1 MVIYRRR
8 SKETNMATI
17 RKRELPSGKIVW
29 QADYRDGG
37 GKRRHKQFAKKG
49 EADSFLLTA
58 RGQVRAGTHV
68 ADSASIT
75 VEKAAKLWLAQA
87 EKNGRERATIARYK
101 STYDIY
107 IQPRFGATKLAALNA
122 PAIQTFIDE
131 LTGTMSASSLAKVHG
146 AITSIY
152 KHAVSRGH
160 AAINPARDIQMPST
174 TRDKKRPEMPTKEE
188 LRAILKH
195 APAKWVP
202 FIRTAMLT
210 GMRASEL
217 RGLQWRD
224 VDLDAGVIHVQRRVD
239 RYNKF
244 GPPKSEAGTRD
255 IPISG
260 PMVKLLKEWRKECPK
275 GEHGLVFPNG
285 EGNIEGHANLL
296 HRVFWPVQLAAG
308 VTIET
313 DEKGEDG
320 KPVLD
325 AKYSLHALRHAAAAL
340 FIEQGF
346 PPKKVQTLMGHAS
359 LQMTYDVYGYL
370 FKSEDDDRSKIAE
383 METAL
388 FG

>member
-1 MVIYRRR
+1 
-8 SKETNMATI
+8 MATI
-17 RKRELPSGKIVW
+17 RKRELPSGRIVW

-37 GKRRHKQFAKKG
+37 GKRRDKQFPTKKA
-49 EADSFLLTA
+49 ADDFLLTA
-58 RGQVRAGTHV
+58 RGQVRSGTHV
-68 ADSASIT
+68 AESQSKTIDQ
-75 VEKAAKLWLAQA
+75 AAKLWLTQA
-87 EKNGRERATIARYK
+87 EKAGRERATVARYK
-101 STYDIY
+101 STYELY
-107 IQPRFGATKLAALNA
+107 VKPRFGATKLSAITT
-122 PAIQTFIDE
+122 PMIQTFIDD

-146 AITSIY
+146 ALVSIF

-160 AAINPARDIQMPST
+160 AATNPARDIQMPSA
-174 TRDKKRPEMPTKEE
+174 TRDKARPEMPTKEE
-188 LRAILKH
+188 LRAILK
-195 APAKWVP
+195 ATPARWIP

-224 VDLDAGVIHVQRRVD
+224 VDLAAGIIHVRRRVD
-239 RYNKF
+239 RYNEF

-255 IPISG
+255 IPISDS
-260 PMVKLLKEWRKECPK
+260 MVVTLKTWKAECPK

-296 HRVFWPVQLAAG
+296 HRVFWPVQITAG

-313 DEKGEDG
+313 DKKNEDG
-320 KPVLD
+320 KPIVD

-370 FKSEDDDRSKIAE
+370 FKSEDDDRVKIAE
-383 METAL
+383 MEAAL
-388 FG
+388 LG